1 MSGRLAIVDLRWR
14 ARDPMENC
22 GSLGESRATV
32 NLVLDL
38 VATFRR
44 LKDSIGEQGQVSGVT
59 SQTFIRHG

>member
-1 MSGRLAIVDLRWR
+1 
-14 ARDPMENC
+14 MENC